1 MSGAGVFAWLG
12 LGNAVELQHLMQ
24 SSLSCLLASQHLCFS
39 PAYSLA
45 WVSIPCTLLFASDS
59 LPKEQVVNFCFF
71 PLSYPDTWQSFLQPW
86 LYGNSASFQLV
97 FQENHSTCR
106 CIFDMFIVGGELHI
120 LLFCHLDRP
129 HIFLFINEILYLY
142 IDLMSL
148 WVSSFIFVEHWSNF
162 FSSHVFV
169 LWFLS
174 FKNWF
179 AGFIYWLFLYVKYS
193 GCKLFLSFVCSKH
206 ICQYWRLNLTLSLV
220 EQKF

>member
-1 MSGAGVFAWLG
+1 M
-12 LGNAVELQHLMQ
+12 H
-24 SSLSCLLASQHLCFS
+24 SSFCFIFLPKSTGPKLLLFS
-39 PAYSLA
+39 P
-45 WVSIPCTLLFASDS
+45 
-59 LPKEQVVNFCFF
+59 
-71 PLSYPDTWQSFLQPW
+71 SYPDTWQSFLQPW

-106 CIFDMFIVGGELHI
+106 CIFDMFIAGGELHI
-120 LLFCHLDRP
+120 LLFCHLDPP

-162 FSSHVFV
+162 FSSHVF
-169 LWFLS
+169 LLGFLS

-193 GCKLFLSFVCSKH
+193 GCKLFVSFVCSKH
-206 ICQYWRLNLTLSLV
+206 ICQYWRLNLTLYLV